1 LIVNGTPFAENK
13 ANSFGFVKI
22 YSLSVSISFWRAKNF
37 MKPEIRFLKKSDF
50 FENLDKNCS
59 VYYWFKT
66 IEKKNPNGNR
76 FQNVIQTYQ
85 D

>member
-1 LIVNGTPFAENK
+1 
-13 ANSFGFVKI
+13 
-22 YSLSVSISFWRAKNF
+22 

-50 FENLDKNCS
+50 FENLDKNGS